1 MQIKVCRC
9 AGLFLKR
16 FPSLFKAPQDVALSW
31 CRCKNCNG
39 KGSWE
44 AGPALEAILNS
55 RLPKCLSHF
64 PITFQLMW
72 WGTALRNF
80 VFCVSSA
87 LQCPAKHGIM
97 LCRHFLT
104 LPLCRKWIFN
114 VGPFAPIFSIKQA
127 AGIRTGCSFWC
138 GQATERCWEA
148 AGTVLVLIS
157 GGCMRE
163 GDREV

>member
-1 MQIKVCRC
+1 MQIKVCS
-9 AGLFLKR
+9 AELFLRR
-16 FPSLFKAPQDVALSW
+16 FPSIFKAPQDVALSW
-31 CRCKNCNG
+31 CRYKNCNG

-44 AGPALEAILNS
+44 AGPVLKAILS
-55 RLPKCLSHF
+55 SQLPKCLSHF

-72 WGTALRNF
+72 WGTAYRNF

-104 LPLCRKWIFN
+104 LSAGNGSSMWGHSLLL
-114 VGPFAPIFSIKQA
+114 FSIKQA

-138 GQATERCWEA
+138 GQATERCWKA